1 MQTMN
6 MTRRVACAVTFAAAF
21 GAVVLTASTA
31 SAQQPGRIRGEIA
44 KADGAMMSL
53 KTRDG
58 AMLDVKLADDVRV
71 AALVK
76 ASLADI
82 KPDSFIGVAGMPEAD
97 GSIKAYSIH
106 IFLPAQRGV
115 VPDRHG
121 PWDGRPNSTMTN
133 GYVAEHGDG
142 QGRRDVDGE
151 IQGRREE
158 NHRHQGHRDRRGGAG
173 QQRRV
178 KGRHA
183 DHHHGSPTSSR
194 TVRCLAKNVYVGRGA
209 APAM

>member
-6 MTRRVACAVTFAAAF
+6 MTRRLACAVALVAAF
-21 GAVVLTASTA
+21 GAAIVTAQ
-31 SAQQPGRIRGEIA
+31 AQQAGRIRGEIA
-44 KADGAMMSL
+44 KADGPMMSL

-71 AALVK
+71 GALVK

-82 KPDSFIGVAGMPEAD
+82 KADSFIGIAGIPEAD

-133 GYVAEHGDG
+133 GYVENVVTAK
-142 QGRRDVDGE
+142 DGE
-151 IQGRREE
+151 TLMVKYKDGEKKILVTPETVIAAVAPGKKEE
-158 NHRHQGHRDRRGGAG
+158 LKAG
-173 QQRRV
+173 TLIIIMASEKQ
-178 KGRHA
+178 A
-183 DHHHGSPTSSR
+183 DGS
-194 TVRCLAKNVYVGRGA
+194 VLAKNIYVGRDGK
-209 APAM
+209 PAM

>member
-1 MQTMN
+1 MHPMKLTQ
-6 MTRRVACAVTFAAAF
+6 RLACAVACVAAF
-21 GAVVLTASTA
+21 GAAALTADSA
-31 SAQQPGRIRGEIA
+31 GAQQPARIRGEIA
-44 KADGAMMSL
+44 KADGAMLSL

-76 ASLADI
+76 ATLADI
-82 KPDSFIGVAGMPEAD
+82 KTDSFIGIAGVPEAD

-121 PWDGRPNSTMTN
+121 AWDGRPNSTMTN
-133 GYVAEHGDG
+133 GYVAN
-142 QGRRDVDGE
+142 VVTATDGE
-151 IQGRREE
+151 TLMVKYKEGEKKIIVTKDTVIAAVAPGNKDELKA
-158 NHRHQGHRDRRGGAG
+158 GAPIIIMASDK
-173 QQRRV
+173 QP
-178 KGRHA
+178 
-183 DHHHGSPTSSR
+183 DGS
-194 TVRCLAKNVYVGRGA
+194 VLAKNIYVGRGA